1 MAGDGSEIRLRAPA
15 ANTRGATF
23 ALLAFAVYS
32 THDVVVKLLGGV
44 YSPIQ
49 IVFFAN
55 LFGFPIVTLMLMRDR
70 SDGNLRPRHPYWTAL
85 RTAATVVSTTC
96 VFYAFSVL
104 PMAQT
109 YALIFA
115 APLLITI
122 LAIPVLGETVGW
134 RRMAAVFIG
143 LLGVLVVLR
152 PGSTDLTAGHAAALV
167 AAVCSA
173 TAAVIVRKIGRDER
187 SAVLLLYPMVANF
200 VIMGCLLAFVYRP
213 MPAIHIGGLATMA
226 LLGFCGGL
234 LQIAAYRS
242 GSAVVVAP
250 MQYSQILWAVLYG
263 ALIFGETPTLSTG
276 IGAAIIIASGIYVVF
291 REDRTDTRTQRPVL
305 RTQTRYVMGTLP
317 RLSAIRRL
325 WRRDVAPAARPR
337 ASAPRKAVAP
347 TGQAH

>member
-1 MAGDGSEIRLRAPA
+1 MAGDGPEVQLRASA
-15 ANTRGATF
+15 ANSRGAVF
-23 ALLAFAVYS
+23 ALLAFGVYS
-32 THDVVVKLLGGV
+32 THDVVVKLLGAD

-85 RTAATVVSTTC
+85 RTVATVVSTTC

-104 PMAQT
+104 PMAET

-115 APLLITI
+115 APLLITV
-122 LAIPVLGETVGW
+122 LAIPILGETVGW
-134 RRMAAVFIG
+134 RRLSAVFVG

-152 PGSTDLTAGHAAALV
+152 PGTTDLTAGHAAALV

-173 TAAVIVRKIGRDER
+173 TAAVIVRKIGREER

-200 VIMGCLLAFVYRP
+200 VVMGSMLAFVYVP
-213 MPAIHIGGLATMA
+213 MPAIDLGGLATMA

-234 LQIAAYRS
+234 LQIAAYRA

-250 MQYSQILWAVLYG
+250 MQYSQILWAVVYG
-263 ALIFGETPTLSTG
+263 ALVFDESPSWSTG
-276 IGAAIIIASGIYVVF
+276 LGAAIIIASGIYVVF
-291 REDRTDTRTQRPVL
+291 REDRTATPTQRPVL
-305 RTQTRYVMGTLP
+305 RTQSRHVMGTLP

-325 WRRDVAPAARPR
+325 WRKENAP
-337 ASAPRKAVAP
+337 SAK
-347 TGQAH
+347 

>member
-1 MAGDGSEIRLRAPA
+1 MDGGGSTVRAPA
-15 ANTRGATF
+15 QLANTRGAIF

-55 LFGFPIVTLMLMRDR
+55 LFGFPIVTLMLMRDT
-70 SDGNLRPRHPYWTAL
+70 SDGNLRPRHPWWTAL

-104 PMAQT
+104 PMAET

-122 LAIPVLGETVGW
+122 LAIPILGETVGW
-134 RRMAAVFIG
+134 RRLAAVGVG

-152 PGSTDLTAGHAAALV
+152 PGNTALTAGHAAALV

-173 TAAVIVRKIGRDER
+173 TAAVIVRKIGKDER

-200 VIMGCLLAFVYRP
+200 VVMGCILAFVYRP
-213 MPAIHIGGLATMA
+213 MPAIHLGGVATMA
-226 LLGFCGGL
+226 LLGFVGGL
-234 LQIAAYRS
+234 LHIAAYRS

-250 MQYSQILWAVLYG
+250 MQYSQLLWATFYG
-263 ALIFGETPTLSTG
+263 ALVFGEFPTWTTG
-276 IGAAIIIASGIYVVF
+276 LGAAIIILSGIYVVF
-291 REDRTDTRTQRPVL
+291 REDRTDVATQRPVL
-305 RTQTRYVMGTLP
+305 RTQSRYVLGTIP

-325 WRRDVAPAARPR
+325 RRKDPPDD
-337 ASAPRKAVAP
+337 PK
-347 TGQAH
+347 

>member
-32 THDVVVKLLGGV
+32 THDVVVKLLGAD
-44 YSPIQ
+44 YSPVQ

-134 RRMAAVFIG
+134 RRMAAVFVG

-325 WRRDVAPAARPR
+325 WRRDGAPAARPR

>member
-134 RRMAAVFIG
+134 RRMAAVFVG

-187 SAVLLLYPMVANF
+187 SAVLLLYPMVANY